1 MGALRKK
8 RLAIATTVYW
18 FMLVYIVSAL
28 VWWFIELEN
37 QNREMT
43 AYRIA
48 ELNQSDASYNLQRG
62 KIESERKRTTT
73 QFILEGATFLA
84 LIIIGAVYV
93 YRVVR
98 RQINMQLQQQNFM
111 MAVTH
116 ELKTP
121 IAVAQ
126 LNLETLQKHNLD
138 EAKKQKLIQMTLQ
151 ETNRLNHLASNVLV
165 SAQLEGGG
173 YRLSME
179 ELDLSSLVSA
189 CVNDFIHRFPERNWV
204 TEIEPAVE
212 ITGDMLLLQ
221 ILVNNLLENALKY
234 THKGASIICRLINQ
248 SNHIF
253 FQVIDDGPGIPDDEK
268 KNIFEKF
275 YRVGNEQ
282 TRSAK
287 GTGLGLH
294 LCKKIAT
301 DHNAKISVSDNN
313 PTGSIF
319 SVRFGRQAS
328 I

>member
-37 QNREMT
+37 LNREMT

-48 ELNQSDASYNLQRG
+48 ELNQSDPSYYADRN
-62 KIESERKRTTT
+62 KIESQRERTTT

-84 LIIIGAVYV
+84 LIIVGAVYV

-98 RQINMQLQQQNFM
+98 RQISMQHQQQNFM

-151 ETNRLNHLASNVLV
+151 ETNRLNQLASNVLV

-189 CVNDFIHRFPERNWV
+189 SANDFIHRFPERNWMI
-204 TEIEPAVE
+204 EIEPGIEV
-212 ITGDMLLLQ
+212 IGDTLLLQ
-221 ILVNNLLENALKY
+221 ILVNNLVENALKY
-234 THKGASIICRLINQ
+234 THKGAAIICRLNMQ
-248 SNHIF
+248 SNHVV
-253 FQVIDDGPGIPDDEK
+253 FQVIDEGQGIPDEEK
-268 KNIFEKF
+268 KSIFEKF
-275 YRVGNEQ
+275 YRIGNEQ

-287 GTGLGLH
+287 GTGLGLY
-294 LCKKIAT
+294 LCKKIAL
-301 DHNAKISVSDNN
+301 DHDAKITVSDNS

-319 SVRFGRQAS
+319 TVRFSRTVS
-328 I
+328 V

>member
-1 MGALRKK
+1 
-8 RLAIATTVYW
+8 
-18 FMLVYIVSAL
+18 MLVYIVTAL

-37 QNREMT
+37 QNRQMT

-48 ELNQSDASYNLQRG
+48 ELNQSDPAFNAQRN
-62 KIESERKRTTT
+62 KIESERRRTTT

-84 LIIIGAVYV
+84 LILIGAVYV

-173 YRLSME
+173 YRLAME
-179 ELDLSSLVSA
+179 ELDLSSLVSTCA
-189 CVNDFIHRFPERNWV
+189 SDFVHRFPERNWT

-234 THKGASIICRLINQ
+234 THKGALIICRLIKQ
-248 SNHIF
+248 ANHIV
-253 FQVIDDGPGIPDDEK
+253 FQVIDDGPGIPEDEK

-282 TRSAK
+282 TRSAR

-294 LCKKIAT
+294 LCKKIAS
-301 DHNAKISVSDNN
+301 DHSAKISVSDNQ

-319 SVRFGRQAS
+319 TVKFGRTVS
-328 I
+328 S